1 MRFVCVFIESIVATI
16 IVSIRRLLSVYSV
29 SSGIREDGRRWPRD
43 CPAMAYEAL
52 SLAVYLSVSLCVFL
66 SVYLSV
72 SLSLTLV
79 AQLPSKLK

>member
-43 CPAMAYEAL
+43 YPAMAYEAL
-52 SLAVYLSVSLCVFL
+52 SLAAVYLSVSICVFL

-72 SLSLTLV
+72 SLSL
-79 AQLPSKLK
+79 AHS

>member
-43 CPAMAYEAL
+43 CPAMAYEAYEALSL
-52 SLAVYLSVSLCVFL
+52 SLAVYLSVCLCVFL

-72 SLSLTLV
+72 SLSL
-79 AQLPSKLK
+79 SHS